1 MLLSNQFPELFR
13 EETYAVS
20 LALNDNRDLD
30 NPFDELLSTKPID
43 GIWTKE
49 YSLVPIG
56 ELGGRKEAEPIPQKN
71 MTMGYVCYGAQSIEA
86 SGKVNLSKEMEQRSR
101 QFKSA
106 DGVDEA
112 GFAGYLADSLSRGF
126 LSRKKTKWHKL
137 CADIFNLG
145 GIAAGDAFFNHRTRT
160 NGLADVPNTPL
171 QYDGVAAF
179 ARPGA
184 PHPSYAAGALIGPS
198 ARAVGTSI
206 DMAGAIAD
214 TGGYFN
220 AFDLPPSYWA
230 LKRVWSH
237 YTYNMQ
243 FDENDVRFLTAP
255 DTLLVSSYN
264 LPRWTEVLES
274 KFIEPNAAG
283 STTNTENIFMMEGF
297 MVRLAHSPFLVA
309 NTWFLGKAKSG
320 GINVLDV
327 AEKEDPWAYYR
338 DEDNRA
344 YFISFEDDW
353 GFLIRNWRDWCAGAI
368 STDGTTA
375 PTFNDTNEQD
385 WDTIPDGV

>member
-43 GIWTKE
+43 GTWTKE